1 MTNSL
6 LKPLLFALLAL
17 IVLLL
22 SVALVVG
29 ERPFAIPVVVL
40 ISGVWGWLLA
50 GNGRRPPSWPMLLLL
65 LFTALANVPLPQFP
79 APVPLL
85 WRYLAA
91 IAMLLLWDLSRFNHR
106 LQDVPSD
113 EVANARPLIVAHLRR
128 LGGLVA
134 LALIALALQQFLP
147 LAFDFDL
154 ALISGLL
161 LIFGLNALLRR
172 LQTEPA

>member
-1 MTNSL
+1 
-6 LKPLLFALLAL
+6 ALLAL

-29 ERPFAIPVVVL
+29 ERPFAIPAVL
-40 ISGVWGWLLA
+40 LIGGVWGGLLWR
-50 GNGRRPPSWPMLLLL
+50 NGRQPPSWPMLLLL
-65 LFTALANVPLPQFP
+65 LLTALANVPLPGFP
-79 APVPLL
+79 TPVPLL

-91 IAMLLLWDLSRFNHR
+91 IGLLLLWDLSRFNHR
-106 LQDVPSD
+106 LQDLPD
-113 EVANARPLIVAHLRR
+113 EAAARPLILAHLRR

-134 LALIALALQQFLP
+134 LALIALAVQQTLP
-147 LAFDFDL
+147 LAFNFDL

-172 LQTEPA
+172 LQTEPT

>member
-1 MTNSL
+1 ML
-6 LKPLLFALLAL
+6 P
-17 IVLLL
+17 L

-29 ERPFAIPVVVL
+29 ERPFLIPVVWL
-40 ISGVWGWLLA
+40 IGGVWGWLLA
-50 GNGRRPPSWPMLLLL
+50 GNGRRPPSCTLLLL
-65 LFTALANVPLPQFP
+65 LLLTALANVPLPQFP
-79 APVPLL
+79 TPVPLL

-91 IAMLLLWDLSRFNHR
+91 ISLLLLWDLSRFNHR
-106 LQDVPSD
+106 LQDVPEEGD
-113 EVANARPLIVAHLRR
+113 ANPLIMAHLRR
-128 LGGLVA
+128 LGGLVT

>member
-1 MTNSL
+1 MTNAWM
-6 LKPLLFALLAL
+6 KPILFALLAL

-22 SVALVVG
+22 SAAFVLG
-29 ERPFAIPVVVL
+29 ERPFAIPFVL
-40 ISGVWGWLLA
+40 LIAGIWGVLLWR
-50 GNGRRPPSWPMLLLL
+50 NGRRPPSWPMLLLL
-65 LFTALANVPLPQFP
+65 LLTALANVPLPQFP
-79 APVPLL
+79 TPVPLL

-91 IAMLLLWDLSRFNHR
+91 IALLLLWDLSRFDHR
-106 LQDVPSD
+106 LQDVPGD

-172 LQTEPA
+172 LQMESA